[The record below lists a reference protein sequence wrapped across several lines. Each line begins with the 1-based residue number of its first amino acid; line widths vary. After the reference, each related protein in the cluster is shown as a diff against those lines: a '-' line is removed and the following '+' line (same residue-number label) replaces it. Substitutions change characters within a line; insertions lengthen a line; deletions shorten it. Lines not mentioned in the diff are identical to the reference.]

1 MTDSNDTFRKALGN
15 GLILRAAANAT
26 NVERVAAFNGE
37 IHGELVESMT
47 RNLFL
52 HHPNA
57 HIEDLIFVEDEQSE
71 EIVSSI
77 CLIPWIW
84 RYEDVDMRA
93 GEMGIVGT
101 LEGHR
106 GQGLIRAQVELF
118 KQRLRERGCL
128 LSQIQGI
135 PYFYRQFDYEY
146 ALPLEGGLR
155 LELDD
160 VPRSPDTA
168 LTFRQASLDDL
179 PTLMRLYE
187 EAAQDL
193 AIRAVRDEATWRY
206 LLTHTTGTEME
217 RDTWIVEDAGGL
229 SAGYV
234 CIPHHP
240 LPFIKELVVS
250 EVSHLGFDAALVALN
265 YVKQLAVKQKKPGIR
280 LNLPAGC
287 KLMQIARSLG
297 AHDLGTYA
305 WQIHVPD
312 MIALL
317 RAIAPVIERR
327 VAASPFAG
335 LTRKARICLYRETI
349 LLRFEAGKLRE
360 VSSLGFTNWE
370 KEAIR
375 FPPLQFI
382 PLVLGHQTWEEL
394 KTAYPDVD
402 VRPESRLLV
411 DTLFPKMASFIYTI
425 Y

>member
-1 MTDSNDTFRKALGN
+1 MTDSNDTFRKALRN
-15 GLILRAAANAT
+15 GLILRAAANAAD
-26 NVERVAAFNGE
+26 VERAAAFNAR
-37 IHGELVESMT
+37 IHGPLVKSMT
-47 RNLFL
+47 CNLFL

-57 HIEDLIFVEDEQSE
+57 HIEDLLFVEDERSG

-84 RYEDVDMRA
+84 RYEDVEICA

-101 LEGHR
+101 LESHR
-106 GQGLIRAQVELF
+106 GQGLVRAQVELF

-160 VPRSPDTA
+160 IPKLPEA
-168 LTFRQASLDDL
+168 AFTFRQASLDDL

-187 EAAQDL
+187 EAAQGL
-193 AIRAVRDEATWRY
+193 AIHAIRGEATWRY
-206 LLTHTTGTEME
+206 LLTHTIGTEME
-217 RDTWIVEDAGGL
+217 RDTWIAEDAGGL
-229 SAGYV
+229 PAGYV

-240 LPFIKELVVS
+240 LPFIKDLVVS
-250 EVSHLGFDAALVALN
+250 EVSHLGFDVALAALN
-265 YVKQLAVKQKKPGIR
+265 HVKRLAVERRKPGIR
-280 LNLPAGC
+280 LNLPTDC
-287 KLMQIARSLG
+287 RLMQIARTLG

-305 WQIHVPD
+305 WQIHIPD
-312 MIALL
+312 MTALL
-317 RAIAPVIERR
+317 RAIAPALERR

-335 LTRKARICLYRETI
+335 LTREVHISLYRETI

-360 VSSLGFTNWE
+360 VSSLGFTSWE

-375 FPPLQFI
+375 FPPLQLI
-382 PLVLGHQTWEEL
+382 PLVLGHRTWEEL

-402 VRPESRLLV
+402 VWSESRLLV
-411 DTLFPKMASFIYTI
+411 DTLFPRMTSFIYTI

>member
-1 MTDSNDTFRKALGN
+1 MSTLEN
-15 GLILRAAANAT
+15 GLILRTAADERD
-26 NVERVAAFNGE
+26 VERVAAFNGR
-37 IHGELVESMT
+37 IHGPLVKSMT
-47 RNLFL
+47 RSLFL

-57 HIEDLIFVEDEQSE
+57 HIGDLIFVENTQDE

-84 RYEDVDMRA
+84 RYEDIEVRA

-101 LEGHR
+101 LESHR
-106 GQGLIRAQVELF
+106 GQGLVRAQVELF

-135 PYFYRQFDYEY
+135 PYFYRQFGYEY

-160 VPRSPDTA
+160 VPKPPEA
-168 LTFRQASLDDL
+168 TFTIRQATLDDL
-179 PTLMRLYE
+179 PTLMQFCKE
-187 EAAQDL
+187 SAQDL
-193 AIRAVRDEATWRY
+193 AIHAARDEATWRY
-206 LLTHTTGTEME
+206 LLTYTTGTEME
-217 RDTWIVEDAGGL
+217 RDTWIVEDADGL
-229 SAGYV
+229 STGYV
-234 CIPHHP
+234 CVPHHP

-250 EVSHLGFDAALVALN
+250 EVSHLGFDAALATLN
-265 YVKQLAVKQKKPGIR
+265 HVKRLAVERKKPGIR

-287 KLMQIARSLG
+287 RLMQIARTLG
-297 AHDLGTYA
+297 AHDLVTYA
-305 WQIHVPD
+305 WQIRVPD

-317 RAIAPVIERR
+317 RAIAPVLERR

-335 LTRKARICLYRETI
+335 LTRDVRICLYRETI

-370 KEAIR
+370 AEAIR
-375 FPPLQFI
+375 FPPLQLI
-382 PLVLGHQTWEEL
+382 PLVLGHRTWKEL

-402 VRPESRLLV
+402 VWSESRLLV
-411 DTLFPKMASFIYTI
+411 DTLFPKMTSFIYTI